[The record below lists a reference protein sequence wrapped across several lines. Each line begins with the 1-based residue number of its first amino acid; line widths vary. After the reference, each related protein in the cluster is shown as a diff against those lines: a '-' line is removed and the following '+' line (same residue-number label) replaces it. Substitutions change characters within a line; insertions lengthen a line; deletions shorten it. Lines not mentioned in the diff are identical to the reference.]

1 MYPLLPSFLGFD
13 ATHDISAAL
22 PATYNWALVVLS
34 VIIASLA
41 AYAALGGAG
50 RISAAK
56 TPVAEW
62 SWLATGAVAMGIG
75 IWAMHFIGMLA
86 FTLPVAVGYDLLIT
100 LTSMVPAI
108 LASGL
113 VLHVIGREHIGLS
126 RLVLGGVLMG
136 AGIGLMHYTGMAAM
150 RMDAVMAYDP
160 VIFIVSILVAVALSI
175 VALYAKFL
183 VIDNTQSLVHWAQ
196 WGTAVVMGL
205 AVSGMHYTGMAAAYF
220 FPGSGSHKAGETLDP
235 MWLGAWVGL
244 ATVIIV
250 GIAILVIVVDRRL
263 EAARH
268 YSENLERVVAERTNQ
283 LAAANV
289 QITSL
294 NQELQADNLRMGA
307 ELDVTR
313 RLQNMILPG
322 IEELRRIEDLD
333 IACHMQAADEVGGD
347 YYDVLQHDGRVKIG
361 IGDVTGHGLESGV
374 VMVMTQAIVRAL
386 MTVGESDPVRFLT
399 ALNHVIYG
407 NMQRMGSDKNL
418 TLCLLDYADGVMKV
432 SGQHEEMIV
441 VRHDGA
447 LERVD
452 TIDLGFPIGLD
463 AEIAGFIDQKSVR
476 LRPGDGVVLYTDGIT
491 EAESPSNAQ
500 YGLERLCDLVRKQW
514 KNSAEMIKDAVV
526 SDVAKFI
533 GTQTIHDDITLVVVK
548 KA

>member
-1 MYPLLPSFLGFD
+1 MHPLLPSFLGFD
-13 ATHDISAAL
+13 VTDDVASAL
-22 PATYNWALVVLS
+22 PATYNWSLVGLS

-50 RISAAK
+50 RIGAAR
-56 TPVAEW
+56 TPLARW

-86 FTLPVAVGYDLLIT
+86 FTLPVAVGYDVVIT
-100 LTSMVPAI
+100 VVSMVPAI

-113 VLHVIGREHIGLS
+113 VLHLISQERIGVW
-126 RLVLGGVLMG
+126 RLVFGGVLMG

-175 VALYAKFL
+175 VALYSKFL
-183 VIDNTQSLVHWAQ
+183 ATNNTQSLVHWAQ
-196 WGTAVVMGL
+196 WVTAVVMGL

-220 FPGSGSHKAGETLDP
+220 FPGSGSYVASDTLDP
-235 MWLGAWVGL
+235 VWLGAWVSL

-263 EAARH
+263 EAARV
-268 YSENLERVVAERTNQ
+268 YSENLERVVAERTGE
-283 LAAANV
+283 LASANA
-289 QITSL
+289 QITAL
-294 NQELQADNLRMGA
+294 NEELQADNLRMGA

-313 RLQNMILPG
+313 RLQSMILPG
-322 IEELRRIEDLD
+322 IEELRQIEGLD

-347 YYDVLQHDGRVKIG
+347 YYDVLQHNGQVKIG

-386 MTVGESDPVRFLT
+386 MTIGETDPVRFLT
-399 ALNHVIYG
+399 ALNNVVCG

-447 LERVD
+447 VERVD

-463 AEIAGFIDQKSVR
+463 TEIASFIDQKTVR
-476 LRPGDGVVLYTDGIT
+476 LQPGDGVVLYTDGIT
-491 EAESPSNAQ
+491 EAENPSKVQ
-500 YGLERLCDLVRKQW
+500 YGLERLCDLVRKNW
-514 KNSAEMIKDAVV
+514 KKSAEKIKDAVV
-526 SDVAKFI
+526 SDVAKYI
-533 GTQTIHDDITLVVVK
+533 ENQTIYDDITLVIVK
-548 KA
+548 QN